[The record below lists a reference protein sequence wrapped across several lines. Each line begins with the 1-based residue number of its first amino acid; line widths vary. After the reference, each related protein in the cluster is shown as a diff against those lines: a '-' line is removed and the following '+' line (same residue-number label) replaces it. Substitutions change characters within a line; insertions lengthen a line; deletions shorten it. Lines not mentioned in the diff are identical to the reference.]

1 MKIHFNSSGFG
12 GFGDNGTPFGAGN
25 FGAGNPFGGF
35 GFGAGPQKEE
45 YQAQPKRNTKP
56 RKTIQSPVKRT
67 LLNLLVTVVFGL
79 IYFYAALPPINLKA
93 PEFYGFV
100 FLLCVVYC
108 VMVLLTTGFQSDG
121 VKGYAQ
127 FVRKQCR
134 IPFYIVIAL
143 IVVAIVGAIS
153 SSVILRAGAYQK
165 LLPVETG
172 NFEEEV
178 EQLSFDEIPILD
190 RDSATR
196 LGNRKLG
203 ELSDMV
209 SQFEVEDDYTQINYQ
224 GKPVRVTGL
233 MYGDLIKW
241 FNNRADGLPA
251 YLIIDMTT
259 QEVTVQ
265 RLDEGIKY
273 TTAEHF
279 NRNLIRYLRFN
290 YPTYMFGEPYF
301 EIDESGEP
309 YWVCA
314 RMDKTIGLFGGVDV
328 KGAVLVNAVSG
339 ECTYYD
345 VADIPTWVDH
355 VYNADLI
362 MQQYDYY
369 GRYVN
374 GFLNSILGQRDVTV
388 TTQGYNYIAQD
399 GDVYMYS
406 GVTSAG
412 TDASNV
418 GFILSNQRT
427 KETRYYP
434 CAGADEY
441 SAMSSAEGILQQM
454 RYTATFPLLLN
465 VSGEPTYFMAMKDN
479 AGLVKQ
485 YAMVNVQEYQIVA
498 TGATPEACE
507 AAYIQL
513 LMEGDMIS
521 PDSGEELL
529 TRNQTEGTIA
539 EIRTAVLEGNTY
551 YFLRL
556 EGSETFYSI
565 SAVDCTDVVI
575 MNVGD
580 AVTIS
585 YAPAETGSILDAY
598 SVAWTGRE
606 SNNSW
611 TVPESPSNEEI
622 TDEPAVGEES
632 TAAES

>member
-1 MKIHFNSSGFG
+1 MKVNFNAGGFG
-12 GFGDNGTPFGAGN
+12 GDGTPFGAGN
-25 FGAGNPFGGF
+25 PFFGGF
-35 GFGAGPQKEE
+35 DFGGAQQPREE
-45 YQAQPKRNTKP
+45 YQPQPEKKKRPAKSI
-56 RKTIQSPVKRT
+56 KSPVKRT
-67 LLNLLVTVVFGL
+67 LTNLLVTVLFGA
-79 IYFYAALPPINLKA
+79 IYYYAVLPPINLKA
-93 PEFYGFV
+93 PEFYTFV
-100 FLLCVVYC
+100 FLLCAVYC
-108 VMVLLTTGFQSDG
+108 FMAVLTTGFQGDG
-121 VKGYAQ
+121 VKGYFG
-127 FVRKQCR
+127 FVKKQCK
-134 IPFYIVIAL
+134 IPFFLVIGLLVIAL
-143 IVVAIVGAIS
+143 VGAIL
-153 SSVILRAGAYQK
+153 SSVIIRADAYQK
-165 LLPVETG
+165 LLPLETG
-172 NFEEEV
+172 NFAEEV
-178 EQLSFDEIPILD
+178 DQLSFDEIPVLD

-233 MYGDLIKW
+233 MYGDVIKW
-241 FNNRADGLPA
+241 LNNRGDGLPA
-251 YLIIDMTT
+251 YMIIDMTT
-259 QEVTVQ
+259 QEVTVV
-265 RLDEGIKY
+265 RLEDGIKY

-279 NRNLIRYLRFN
+279 NRNLYRHLRFN
-290 YPTYMFGEPYF
+290 YPTYMFAQPYF
-301 EIDESGEP
+301 EINEEGEP
-309 YWVCA
+309 YWVCG
-314 RMDKTIGLFGGVDV
+314 RVDNTIGLFGGVDIT
-328 KGAVLVNAVSG
+328 GAVLVNAVTG
-339 ECTYYD
+339 ECSYYD

-362 MQQYDYY
+362 LQQYDYY
-369 GRYVN
+369 GQYHN
-374 GFLNSILGQRDVTV
+374 GFINSILGQRDVTV
-388 TTQGYNYIAQD
+388 TTQGYNYIAQN

-465 VSGEPTYFMAMKDN
+465 ISGEPTYFMAMKDN

-498 TGATPEACE
+498 TGTTPEACE

-513 LMEGDMIS
+513 LVESNTIS
-521 PDSGEELL
+521 SEAGQEL
-529 TRNQTEGTIA
+529 TEQNKAEGTIA

-556 EGSETFYSI
+556 EGQETFYSI
-565 SAVDCTDVVI
+565 SAAACTDVVI

-585 YAPAETGSILDAY
+585 YAPSATGSILDAY
-598 SVAWTGRE
+598 SAAWKDKP
-606 SNNSW
+606 SNNNW
-611 TVPESPSNEEI
+611 QAPTEPEEE
-622 TDEPAVGEES
+622 TPDSAQPEGEMPV
-632 TAAES
+632 A

>member
-1 MKIHFNSSGFG
+1 M
-12 GFGDNGTPFGAGN
+12 
-25 FGAGNPFGGF
+25 
-35 GFGAGPQKEE
+35 
-45 YQAQPKRNTKP
+45 
-56 RKTIQSPVKRT
+56 
-67 LLNLLVTVVFGL
+67 
-79 IYFYAALPPINLKA
+79 
-93 PEFYGFV
+93 
-100 FLLCVVYC
+100 
-108 VMVLLTTGFQSDG
+108 
-121 VKGYAQ
+121 
-127 FVRKQCR
+127 
-134 IPFYIVIAL
+134 
-143 IVVAIVGAIS
+143 
-153 SSVILRAGAYQK
+153 
-165 LLPVETG
+165 
-172 NFEEEV
+172 
-178 EQLSFDEIPILD
+178 
-190 RDSATR
+190 
-196 LGNRKLG
+196 
-203 ELSDMV
+203 
-209 SQFEVEDDYTQINYQ
+209 
-224 GKPVRVTGL
+224 
-233 MYGDLIKW
+233 
-241 FNNRADGLPA
+241 
-251 YLIIDMTT
+251 
-259 QEVTVQ
+259 
-265 RLDEGIKY
+265 
-273 TTAEHF
+273 
-279 NRNLIRYLRFN
+279 
-290 YPTYMFGEPYF
+290 
-301 EIDESGEP
+301 
-309 YWVCA
+309 
-314 RMDKTIGLFGGVDV
+314 
-328 KGAVLVNAVSG
+328 
-339 ECTYYD
+339 
-345 VADIPTWVDH
+345 ADIPTWVDH

-598 SVAWTGRE
+598 SVSWTDRA
-606 SNNSW
+606 SNNTW
-611 TVPESPSNEEI
+611 TVPDSPSDEE
-622 TDEPAVGEES
+622 TTNEPAVGEENPA
-632 TAAES
+632 AAE

>member
-1 MKIHFNSSGFG
+1 MKINFNAGGFG
-12 GFGDNGTPFGAGN
+12 GDGTPFGAGY
-25 FGAGNPFGGF
+25 PFGFDF
-35 GFGAGPQKEE
+35 GGNASGEE
-45 YQAQPKRNTKP
+45 YQPQPKKKKRPVKAV
-56 RKTIQSPVKRT
+56 QSPVKRT
-67 LLNLLVTVVFGL
+67 LISLLVTLVFGAV
-79 IYFYAALPPINLKA
+79 YFYVVLPPINLKA
-93 PEFYGFV
+93 PEFYTFV
-100 FLLCVVYC
+100 FALCVVYC
-108 VMVLLTTGFQSDG
+108 VMAVITAGFQGDG
-121 VKGYAQ
+121 AAGYFK

-134 IPFYIVIAL
+134 IPFYIMVALLAIAL
-143 IVVAIVGAIS
+143 VGAIL
-153 SSVILRAGAYQK
+153 SSVIFRANAYQQ
-165 LLPVETG
+165 LLPIETG
-172 NFEEEV
+172 NFSEEV
-178 EQLSFDEIPILD
+178 DQLSFDEIPVLD

-196 LGNRKLG
+196 LGTRKLG

-233 MYGDLIKW
+233 MYGDIIKW
-241 FNNRADGLPA
+241 FNNRSEGLPA

-279 NRNLIRYLRFN
+279 NRNLIRHLRFH
-290 YPTYMFGEPYF
+290 YPTYMFSEPYF
-301 EIDESGEP
+301 EINEEGDP

-314 RMDKTIGLFGGVDV
+314 RMDKTIGLFGGLDV
-328 KGAVLVNAVSG
+328 SGAVLVNAVTG
-339 ECTYYD
+339 ECVYYD
-345 VADIPTWVDH
+345 VEDIPTWVDH
-355 VYNADLI
+355 VYSAELI

-369 GRYVN
+369 GRYHN
-374 GFLNSILGQRDVTV
+374 GFINSILGQRDVTV

-441 SAMSSAEGILQQM
+441 SAMASAEGIMQQM

-465 VSGEPTYFMAMKDN
+465 ISGEPTYFMAMKDN

-498 TGATPEACE
+498 TGATPEECE
-507 AAYIQL
+507 SAYLQL
-513 LMEGDMIS
+513 LMENGTIS
-521 PDSGEELL
+521 PEEGEEIA
-529 TRNQTEGTIA
+529 TQNQAEGVIA

-565 SAVDCTDVVI
+565 SAAECTDVVI

-580 AVTIS
+580 AVTIR
-585 YAPAETGSILDAY
+585 YANAETGSILGAY
-598 SVAWTGRE
+598 NVSWTDRA
-606 SNNSW
+606 SNNNW
-611 TVPESPSNEEI
+611 TP
-622 TDEPAVGEES
+622 PASQTVEDGSAGEETEFS
-632 TAAES
+632 ETEATA

>member
-1 MKIHFNSSGFG
+1 MKVNFNAG
-12 GFGDNGTPFGAGN
+12 GFGSEGTP

-35 GFGAGPQKEE
+35 GFGGAQQPREE
-45 YQAQPKRNTKP
+45 YQPQPEQKKRSAKSI
-56 RKTIQSPVKRT
+56 KSPVRRT
-67 LLNLLVTVVFGL
+67 LTNLIVTILFGA
-79 IYFYAALPPINLKA
+79 IYYYAVLPPINLKA
-93 PEFYGFV
+93 PEFYTFV

-108 VMVLLTTGFQSDG
+108 AMAVLTTGFQGDG
-121 VKGYAQ
+121 VKGYFG
-127 FVRKQCR
+127 FVKKQCK
-134 IPFYIVIAL
+134 IPFFIVIAL
-143 IVVAIVGAIS
+143 IAIAIVGGIL
-153 SSVILRAGAYQK
+153 SSVIIRADAYQK
-165 LLPVETG
+165 LLPLETG
-172 NFEEEV
+172 NFVEEV
-178 EQLSFDEIPILD
+178 DQLTFDEIPVLD

-233 MYGDLIKW
+233 MYGDWIKW
-241 FNNRADGLPA
+241 FNNRSSGLPA
-251 YLIIDMTT
+251 YMIIDMTT
-259 QEVTVQ
+259 QEVTVV
-265 RLDEGIKY
+265 RLEEGIKY

-279 NRNLIRYLRFN
+279 NRNLYRHLRFQ
-290 YPTYMFGEPYF
+290 YPTYMFAEPYF
-301 EIDESGEP
+301 EIDEEGAP

-314 RMDKTIGLFGGVDV
+314 RMDKTIGLFGGIDV
-328 KGAVLVNAVSG
+328 AGAVLINAVTG

-362 MQQYDYY
+362 LMQYDYY
-369 GRYVN
+369 GRYHN
-374 GFLNSILGQRDVTV
+374 GFINSILGQRDVTV

-406 GVTSAG
+406 GVTSVG
-412 TDASNV
+412 TDSSNV

-465 VSGEPTYFMAMKDN
+465 ISGEPTYFMAMKDN

-498 TGATPEACE
+498 TGTTPEACE
-507 AAYIQL
+507 AAYVQL
-513 LMEGDMIS
+513 LLESNTISGDAGQELIS
-521 PDSGEELL
+521 
-529 TRNQTEGTIA
+529 RNQVEGTIA

-556 EGSETFYSI
+556 DGQETFYSI
-565 SAVDCTDVVI
+565 SAAECTDVVI

-585 YAPAETGSILDAY
+585 YAPSDTGSILDAY
-598 SVAWTGRE
+598 SAAWTDKP
-606 SNNSW
+606 SNNNWQAPASEDEGGEAPDAD
-611 TVPESPSNEEI
+611 TTTTEE
-622 TDEPAVGEES
+622 
-632 TAAES
+632 

>member
-1 MKIHFNSSGFG
+1 MKVNFNAG
-12 GFGDNGTPFGAGN
+12 GFGSEGTP

-35 GFGAGPQKEE
+35 DFGGAQQPREE
-45 YQAQPKRNTKP
+45 YQPQPERKKRPAKSI
-56 RKTIQSPVKRT
+56 KSPVKRT
-67 LLNLLVTVVFGL
+67 LTNLIVTILFGAV
-79 IYFYAALPPINLKA
+79 YYYAVLPSINLKD
-93 PEFYGFV
+93 PEFYTFA

-108 VMVLLTTGFQSDG
+108 AMAVLTTGFQG
-121 VKGYAQ
+121 NGFKGYFG
-127 FVRKQCR
+127 FVKKQCK
-134 IPFYIVIAL
+134 IPFFIMIAL
-143 IVVAIVGAIS
+143 LVVAIVGGIL
-153 SSVILRAGAYQK
+153 SSVIIRADAYQK
-165 LLPVETG
+165 LLPLETG
-172 NFEEEV
+172 NFAEEV
-178 EQLSFDEIPILD
+178 DQLTFDEIPVLD

-233 MYGDLIKW
+233 MYGDWIKW
-241 FNNRADGLPA
+241 FNNRSSGLPA
-251 YLIIDMTT
+251 YMIIDMTT
-259 QEVTVQ
+259 QEVTVV
-265 RLDEGIKY
+265 RLEDGIKY

-279 NRNLIRYLRFN
+279 NRNLYRHLRFR
-290 YPTYMFGEPYF
+290 YPTYMFAEPYF
-301 EIDESGEP
+301 EIDETGAP

-328 KGAVLVNAVSG
+328 AGAVLVNAVTG

-362 MQQYDYY
+362 LMQYDYY
-369 GRYVN
+369 GRYHN
-374 GFLNSILGQRDVTV
+374 GFINSVLGQRDVTV
-388 TTQGYNYIAQD
+388 TTRGYNYIAQD

-465 VSGEPTYFMAMKDN
+465 ISGEPTYFMAMKDN

-498 TGATPEACE
+498 TGTTPEACE
-507 AAYIQL
+507 AAYVQL
-513 LMEGDMIS
+513 LIESNTISGDAGQELIS
-521 PDSGEELL
+521 K
-529 TRNQTEGTIA
+529 NQIDGTIA

-556 EGSETFYSI
+556 EGQPTFYSI
-565 SAVDCTDVVI
+565 SAAECTDVVI

-585 YAPAETGSILDAY
+585 YAPSDTGSILDAY
-598 SVAWTGRE
+598 SASWTNKP
-606 SNNSW
+606 SNNTW
-611 TVPESPSNEEI
+611 QAPSGEGEVSETTGADDMPAEE
-622 TDEPAVGEES
+622 
-632 TAAES
+632 

>member
-1 MKIHFNSSGFG
+1 MKVNFNAGGFG
-12 GFGDNGTPFGAGN
+12 GDGTPFGAGN
-25 FGAGNPFGGF
+25 PFFGGF
-35 GFGAGPQKEE
+35 DFGGAQQPREE
-45 YQAQPKRNTKP
+45 YQPQPEKKKRPAKSI
-56 RKTIQSPVKRT
+56 KSPVKRT
-67 LLNLLVTVVFGL
+67 LTNLLVTVLFGA
-79 IYFYAALPPINLKA
+79 IYYYAVLPPINLKA
-93 PEFYGFV
+93 PEFYTFV
-100 FLLCVVYC
+100 FLLCAVYC
-108 VMVLLTTGFQSDG
+108 FMAVLTTGFQGDG
-121 VKGYAQ
+121 VKGYFG
-127 FVRKQCR
+127 FVKKQCK
-134 IPFYIVIAL
+134 IPFFLVIAL
-143 IVVAIVGAIS
+143 LVIALVGAIL
-153 SSVILRAGAYQK
+153 SSVIIRADAYQK
-165 LLPVETG
+165 LLPLETG
-172 NFEEEV
+172 NFAEEV
-178 EQLSFDEIPILD
+178 DQLTFDEIPVLD

-233 MYGDLIKW
+233 MYGDVIKW
-241 FNNRADGLPA
+241 LNNRSDGLPA
-251 YLIIDMTT
+251 YMIIDMTT
-259 QEVTVQ
+259 QEVTVV
-265 RLDEGIKY
+265 RLEDGIKY

-279 NRNLIRYLRFN
+279 NRNLYRHLRCN
-290 YPTYMFGEPYF
+290 YPTYMFAQPYF
-301 EIDESGEP
+301 EINEEGEP
-309 YWVCA
+309 YWVCG
-314 RMDKTIGLFGGVDV
+314 RVDKTIGLFGGVDIT
-328 KGAVLVNAVSG
+328 GAVLVNAVTG
-339 ECTYYD
+339 ECSYYD

-362 MQQYDYY
+362 LQQYDYY
-369 GRYVN
+369 GQYHN
-374 GFLNSILGQRDVTV
+374 GFINSILGQRDVTV
-388 TTQGYNYIAQD
+388 TTQGYNYIAQN

-465 VSGEPTYFMAMKDN
+465 ISGEPTYFMAMKDN

-498 TGATPEACE
+498 TGTTPEACE

-513 LMEGDMIS
+513 LVESNTIS
-521 PDSGEELL
+521 SEAGQEL
-529 TRNQTEGTIA
+529 TEQNKAEGTIA

-556 EGSETFYSI
+556 EGQETFYSI
-565 SAVDCTDVVI
+565 SAAACTDVVI

-585 YAPAETGSILDAY
+585 YAPSATGSILNAY
-598 SVAWTGRE
+598 SAAWTDKP
-606 SNNSW
+606 SNNNW
-611 TVPESPSNEEI
+611 QAPTEPE
-622 TDEPAVGEES
+622 DETQNPAQPEGDMP
-632 TAAES
+632 AA

>member
-1 MKIHFNSSGFG
+1 MKIDFNAGGFG
-12 GFGDNGTPFGAGN
+12 GSSPFGAG
-25 FGAGNPFGGF
+25 GPFGGF
-35 GFGAGPQKEE
+35 DFGGASAPREDYQPQKSKKK
-45 YQAQPKRNTKP
+45 AAKP
-56 RKTIQSPVKRT
+56 IQSPVRRT
-67 LLNLLVTVVFGL
+67 LTNLLVTVVFGL
-79 IYFYAALPPINLKA
+79 IYFYVALPPINVKA
-93 PEFYGFV
+93 PEFYSFV
-100 FLLCVVYC
+100 FLLCAVYC
-108 VMVLLTTGFQSDG
+108 ICAVVTTGFQGDG
-121 VKGYAQ
+121 AKGYFN

-134 IPFYIVIAL
+134 IPFYIVVAL
-143 IVVAIVGAIS
+143 IVVALVGGVL
-153 SSVILRAGAYQK
+153 SSVILRADAYQK
-165 LLPVETG
+165 LLPIETG
-172 NFEEEV
+172 NFAEEV
-178 EQLSFDEIPILD
+178 DQLGFDEIPVLD

-196 LGNRKLG
+196 LGTRKLG

-233 MYGDLIKW
+233 MYGDIIKW
-241 FNNRADGLPA
+241 FNNRTEGLPA

-265 RLDEGIKY
+265 RLEEGIKY

-279 NRNLIRYLRFN
+279 NRNLVRHLRFQ
-290 YPTYMFGEPYF
+290 YPTYMFATPYF
-301 EIDESGEP
+301 EIDESGAP

-328 KGAVLVNAVSG
+328 KGAVLVNAVTG

-345 VADIPTWVDH
+345 VEDIPNWVDH

-362 MQQYDYY
+362 LQQYDYY
-369 GRYVN
+369 GRYHN
-374 GFLNSILGQRDVTV
+374 GFINSVLGQRDVTV

-465 VSGEPTYFMAMKDN
+465 ISGEPTYFMAMKDN

-485 YAMVNVQEYQIVA
+485 YAMVNVQEYQMVA
-498 TGATPEACE
+498 TGTTPEAAE
-507 AAYIQL
+507 SAYLQL
-513 LMEGDMIS
+513 LMES
-521 PDSGEELL
+521 
-529 TRNQTEGTIA
+529 GTISADDGQALIEKTQAEGVLA

-556 EGSETFYSI
+556 EGEEVFYSI
-565 SAVDCTDVVI
+565 SAAQCSDVVI

-598 SVAWTGRE
+598 SVAWTDKPSGGAWQAPQQNAE
-606 SNNSW
+606 E
-611 TVPESPSNEEI
+611 TVPAEAGETEE
-622 TDEPAVGEES
+622 TEPVL
-632 TAAES
+632 

>member
-1 MKIHFNSSGFG
+1 MKINFNSGGFG
-12 GFGDNGTPFGAGN
+12 GFGNEGTPFGAGN
-25 FGAGNPFGGF
+25 FGAGNPFGF
-35 GFGAGPQKEE
+35 GFGAAPQKEE
-45 YQAQPKRNTKP
+45 YQAQPKTAKKT
-56 RKTIQSPVKRT
+56 RKGIKSPVKRT
-67 LLNLLVTVVFGL
+67 LINLLVTAIFGL
-79 IYFYAALPPINLKA
+79 IYFYVVLPPINLKA
-93 PEFYGFV
+93 PEFYSFV

-108 VMVLLTTGFQSDG
+108 VMVLLTTGFQSDS
-121 VKGYAQ
+121 VKSYAQ

-143 IVVAIVGAIS
+143 IVVAIVGAIA

-178 EQLSFDEIPILD
+178 DQLSFDEIPILD

-301 EIDESGEP
+301 EINEEGEP

-362 MQQYDYY
+362 MQQYNYY
-369 GRYVN
+369 GRYIN

-513 LMEGDMIS
+513 LMESDMIS
-521 PDSGEELL
+521 SDSGEELL
-529 TRNQTEGTIA
+529 TRNQEEGTIA

-556 EGSETFYSI
+556 ESSDTFYSI
-565 SAVDCTDVVI
+565 SAVECTDVVI

-585 YAPAETGSILDAY
+585 YAPTETGSILDAY
-598 SVAWTGRE
+598 SVSWTDRE
-606 SNNSW
+606 SNNTW
-611 TVPESPSNEEI
+611 TVPEDPS
-622 TDEPAVGEES
+622 GEE
-632 TAAES
+632 TTNDPAAGENNAAEE

>member
-1 MKIHFNSSGFG
+1 MKINFNSGGFG
-12 GFGDNGTPFGAGN
+12 GFGNEGTPFGAGN
-25 FGAGNPFGGF
+25 FGAGNPFGF
-35 GFGAGPQKEE
+35 GFGAAPQKEE
-45 YQAQPKRNTKP
+45 YQAQPKTAKKP
-56 RKTIQSPVKRT
+56 RKGIKSPVKRT
-67 LLNLLVTVVFGL
+67 LINLLVTAIFGL
-79 IYFYAALPPINLKA
+79 IYFYVVLPPINLKA
-93 PEFYGFV
+93 PEFYSFV

-108 VMVLLTTGFQSDG
+108 VMVLLTTGFQSDS
-121 VKGYAQ
+121 VKSYAQ

-143 IVVAIVGAIS
+143 IVVAIVGAIA

-178 EQLSFDEIPILD
+178 DQLSFDEIPILD

-301 EIDESGEP
+301 EINEEGEP

-362 MQQYDYY
+362 MQQYNYY
-369 GRYVN
+369 GRYIN

-513 LMEGDMIS
+513 LMESDMIS
-521 PDSGEELL
+521 SDSGEELL
-529 TRNQTEGTIA
+529 TRNQEEGTIA

-556 EGSETFYSI
+556 ESSDTFYSI
-565 SAVDCTDVVI
+565 SAVECTDVVI

-585 YAPAETGSILDAY
+585 YAPTETGSILDAY
-598 SVAWTGRE
+598 SVSWTDRE
-606 SNNSW
+606 SNNTW
-611 TVPESPSNEEI
+611 TVPEDPS
-622 TDEPAVGEES
+622 GEE
-632 TAAES
+632 TTNDPAAGENNAAEE

>member
-1 MKIHFNSSGFG
+1 MKINFNSGGFG
-12 GFGDNGTPFGAGN
+12 GFGNEGTPFGAGN
-25 FGAGNPFGGF
+25 FGAGNPFGF
-35 GFGAGPQKEE
+35 GFGAAPQKEE
-45 YQAQPKRNTKP
+45 YQAQPKTAKKT
-56 RKTIQSPVKRT
+56 RKGIKSPVKRT
-67 LLNLLVTVVFGL
+67 LINLLVTAIFGL
-79 IYFYAALPPINLKA
+79 IYFYVVLPPINLKA
-93 PEFYGFV
+93 PEFYSFV

-108 VMVLLTTGFQSDG
+108 VMVLLTTGFQSDS
-121 VKGYAQ
+121 VKSYAQ

-143 IVVAIVGAIS
+143 IVVAIVGAIA

-178 EQLSFDEIPILD
+178 DQLSFDEIPILD

-279 NRNLIRYLRFN
+279 NRNLTRYLRFN

-301 EIDESGEP
+301 EINEEGEP

-362 MQQYDYY
+362 MQQYNYY

-513 LMEGDMIS
+513 LMESDMIS
-521 PDSGEELL
+521 SDSGEELL
-529 TRNQTEGTIA
+529 TRNQEEGTIA

-556 EGSETFYSI
+556 ESSDTFYSI
-565 SAVDCTDVVI
+565 SAVECTDVVI

-585 YAPAETGSILDAY
+585 YAPTETGSILDAY
-598 SVAWTGRE
+598 SVSWTDRE
-606 SNNSW
+606 SNNTW
-611 TVPESPSNEEI
+611 TVPEDPS
-622 TDEPAVGEES
+622 GEE
-632 TAAES
+632 TTNDPAAGENNAAEE

>member
-1 MKIHFNSSGFG
+1 MKIHFNSGAFG
-12 GFGDNGTPFGAGN
+12 GGESPFGAG
-25 FGAGNPFGGF
+25 GPFGGF
-35 GFGAGPQKEE
+35 DFGGDAPREE
-45 YQAQPKRNTKP
+45 YQPQPKKKRPAKAV
-56 RKTIQSPVKRT
+56 KSPLRRT
-67 LLNLLVTVVFGL
+67 LINLLVTLIFGAV
-79 IYFYAALPPINLKA
+79 YFYVALPPINLKA
-93 PEFYGFV
+93 PEFYTFA
-100 FLLCVVYC
+100 FALCVVYC
-108 VMVLLTTGFQSDG
+108 VMAVVTAGFQGDG
-121 VKGYAQ
+121 AKGYFQ

-134 IPFYIVIAL
+134 IPFYIMVAL
-143 IVVAIVGAIS
+143 IAVALVGAIF
-153 SSVILRAGAYQK
+153 SSVLLRAGAYQK

-172 NFEEEV
+172 NFAEEV
-178 EQLSFDEIPILD
+178 DELTFDEIPVLD

-233 MYGDLIKW
+233 MYGDIIKW
-241 FNNRADGLPA
+241 FNNRAEGLPA

-265 RLDEGIKY
+265 RLEEGIKY

-279 NRNLIRYLRFN
+279 NRNLIRHLRFQ
-290 YPTYMFGEPYF
+290 YPTYMFSEPYF
-301 EIDESGEP
+301 EIDEEGAP

-328 KGAVLVNAVSG
+328 KGAVLVNAVTG

-355 VYNADLI
+355 VYSAELI
-362 MQQYDYY
+362 MQQYDYH
-369 GRYVN
+369 GRYVH
-374 GFLNSILGQRDVTV
+374 GFINSILGQKDVTV

-441 SAMSSAEGILQQM
+441 SAMASAQGIMQQM

-507 AAYIQL
+507 ASYIQL
-513 LMEGDMIS
+513 LVQEDMIS
-521 PDSGEELL
+521 PDSGNEAL
-529 TRNQTEGTIA
+529 TKNQAEGTIA

-565 SAVDCTDVVI
+565 SAAECTDVVI

-580 AVTIS
+580 PVVIS
-585 YAPAETGSILDAY
+585 YAPSATGSILDAY
-598 SVAWTGRE
+598 SASWTDRE
-606 SNNSW
+606 SNNTW
-611 TVPESPSNEEI
+611 TVPEEPSEEE
-622 TDEPAVGEES
+622 TTNDPAAGENNV
-632 TAAES
+632 AEE